1 MFMGPPNPPLS
12 LGILEAEPVVGAW
25 GISLS
30 LGILDDGRIGIWDI
44 YLLALLSLFLGIMKD
59 LGGCLF
65 KKASALLMH
74 R

>member
-12 LGILEAEPVVGAW
+12 VGNLEAGPVGVW

-44 YLLALLSLFLGIMKD
+44 YLLALLSLVLGIIKD
-59 LGGCLF
+59 LGG
-65 KKASALLMH
+65 
-74 R
+74 